1 MSAGRVKQTAL
12 ACGAT
17 AAGIVRAADL
27 AEFKR
32 YSEAVTMIPD
42 GLAYLKRDPL
52 VRKSVKKWYG
62 PARSVLVCAFRY
74 WTPDM
79 DYKAAL
85 AAAGDPAAYLK
96 RTGRKACQAELV
108 AAPGSDKFLR
118 FVRAHFWLDYNSAA
132 YAAVATTDVL
142 QVRYTD
148 GSGAQVAEVDLT
160 GFVDQTNDEHRI
172 VEAGGGAPDTIGG
185 VEPVSNAAL
194 VAYLNGAIT
203 TGDSPIHFEIEYQT
217 KPYTW

>member
-1 MSAGRVKQTAL
+1 MGTPNLGADGQFGNATPVDTTVHSVRGTLTSTQILALQT
-12 ACGAT
+12 T
-17 AAGIVRAADL
+17 AV
-27 AEFKR
+27 
-32 YSEAVTMIPD
+32 
-42 GLAYLKRDPL
+42 
-52 VRKSVKKWYG
+52 
-62 PARSVLVCAFRY
+62 
-74 WTPDM
+74 
-79 DYKAAL
+79 
-85 AAAGDPAAYLK
+85 
-96 RTGRKACQAELV
+96 ELV
-108 AAPGSDKFLR
+108 AAPGSGKFLK

-132 YAAVATTDVL
+132 YATVATTDVL